1 MLYSFFIQYG
11 CQFIRGGSSTAA
23 FRIPW
28 GVQAVPAVILV
39 AGMWAF
45 PHSPRWLADKGRMD
59 DAIRVLADIHGA
71 GDPNH
76 PRVKQV
82 LDQKITISIR
92 FLMLFI

>member
-1 MLYSFFIQYG
+1 M
-11 CQFIRGGSSTAA
+11 
-23 FRIPW
+23 
-28 GVQAVPAVILV
+28 ILV

-82 LDQKITISIR
+82 LGQKTINSIC